1 MKLRRRE
8 LLKTVGAAG
17 AVGAVGALG
26 GAGLAGCATS
36 RLGAPGVAVPASARV
51 LVVGGGYGG
60 ATAAKYLRLLS
71 GQRIDVVLVEP
82 DAAFVSCPMSNLVLG
97 GQRTLAD
104 LTVPYE
110 TLARRHGVTLVR
122 DRVASIDPVQRVA
135 VLGSGARIRYDKMV
149 LSPGVEMIWDSIE
162 GAQQAN
168 ADGRVLQA
176 WKAGPETAALRRQLE
191 AMPDGGVFAIAIPE
205 APYRC
210 PPGPYERACLVA
222 AYFKAAKPRSK
233 VLVLDANPDVTSK
246 PALFKRAWAEQY
258 AGMVEYR
265 PQHKATGVGVGAG
278 VVGTGGTVRFEVQD
292 DVRAD
297 VLNVLPAMR
306 AGAIAVG
313 TGLANANA
321 RWCQVDYLNFE
332 STAAKHIHVIGDAI
346 QIAPAMPKSGHMAN
360 GHAKVVAAAIVAELN
375 GWDIDP
381 APMLTNTCY
390 SFIDFQRVV
399 HVASVHAYVAAEKT
413 FKTVAGS
420 GGLSPAANE
429 QEAAYAWSWART
441 IWADALG

>member
-1 MKLRRRE
+1 MKLRRRD
-8 LLKTVGAAG
+8 LLKAVGAAG
-17 AVGAVGALG
+17 AVGALG
-26 GAGLAGCATS
+26 TGVAGCATS
-36 RLGAPGVAVPASARV
+36 RVGAPGVAVPASARV

-71 GQRIDVVLVEP
+71 GQRLDVVLVEP
-82 DAAFVSCPMSNLVLG
+82 DASFVSCPMSNLVLG
-97 GQRTLAD
+97 GQRALAD

-122 DRVASIDPVQRVA
+122 DRVASIDPMQRVA

-168 ADGRVLQA
+168 AEGRVLQA

-233 VLVLDANPDVTSK
+233 VLVLDANPEVTSK

-265 PQHKATGVGVGAG
+265 PQHKATGVSGGAG
-278 VVGTGGTVRFEVQD
+278 GVGTGGTVRFEVQD

-390 SFIDFQRVV
+390 SFIDPQRVV
-399 HVASVHAYVAAEKT
+399 HVASVHTYVAAEKT

-429 QEAAYAWSWART
+429 QEAAYAWNWART